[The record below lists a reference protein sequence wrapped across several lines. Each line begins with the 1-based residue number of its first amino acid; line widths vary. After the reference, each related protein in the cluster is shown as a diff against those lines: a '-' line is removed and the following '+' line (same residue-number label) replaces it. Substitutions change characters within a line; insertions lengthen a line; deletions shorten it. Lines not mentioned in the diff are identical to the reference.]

1 MEKNRN
7 KKVKE
12 LTEEETLSYI
22 KRHAKEACQLSPHAL
37 VIPVTKAKTI
47 LTKGCMVGKLNE
59 RFESVCDEYLE
70 AFCLKHDLSMYYNW
84 VGNEVGGVVTI
95 GDYFINFDD
104 IRLDIDKNVPELC
117 FFQWYYVAL
126 DYVNEHGTT
135 EGCVNYKTYLS
146 YFMGFSYG
154 KESKK

>member
-1 MEKNRN
+1 MEKNKQ

-22 KRHAKEACQLSPHAL
+22 KRHAKEACQLFPHAL
-37 VIPVTKAKTI
+37 VMPVAKVKTI
-47 LTKGCMVGKLNE
+47 LTKGCLVGNLSE
-59 RFESVCDEYLE
+59 RFESVCDEYME
-70 AFCLKHDLSMYYNW
+70 KFCLKHDLSMYYDW
-84 VGNEVGGVVTI
+84 VGKNVGGVVTI

-104 IRLDIDKNVPELC
+104 IRLDIDTNAPEPC
-117 FFQWYYVAL
+117 FFKWYDVAL
-126 DYVNEHGTT
+126 DYVTEHGTT

>member
-22 KRHAKEACQLSPHAL
+22 KRHAKEACQLFPHSL
-37 VIPVTKAKTI
+37 VMPVAKVKTI

-70 AFCLKHDLSMYYNW
+70 AFCLKHDLCVDYDW
-84 VGNEVGGVVTI
+84 VGNEVGGVVII

-104 IRLDIDKNVPELC
+104 IRLDIDKNASEPC
-117 FFQWYYVAL
+117 FFKWYYVAL
-126 DYVNEHGTT
+126 DYANENGTT
-135 EGCVNYKTYLS
+135 EGCMNYKSYL
-146 YFMGFSYG
+146 MGYG

>member
-1 MEKNRN
+1 MEKNKQKR
-7 KKVKE
+7 VKE

-22 KRHAKEACQLSPHAL
+22 KRHAKEACQLFPHAL

-47 LTKGCMVGKLNE
+47 ITKGCLVGNLGE
-59 RFESVCDEYLE
+59 RFESVCDEYME
-70 AFCLKHDLSMYYNW
+70 KFCLKHDLSMYYDW
-84 VGNEVGGVVTI
+84 VGKNVGGVVTI

-104 IRLDIDKNVPELC
+104 IRLDIDKNAPEPC
-117 FFQWYYVAL
+117 FFNWYDVAL
-126 DYVNEHGTT
+126 DYVTEHGTT

>member
-1 MEKNRN
+1 MKA
-7 KKVKE
+7 KTKLVKE

-22 KRHAKEACQLSPHAL
+22 RRHAKEACHLFPHAL
-37 VIPVTKAKTI
+37 VMPVAKVKTI
-47 LTKGCMVGKLNE
+47 LTKGCLVGKLNE

-70 AFCLKHDLSMYYNW
+70 AFCLKHDLYVDYDW
-84 VGNEVGGVVTI
+84 VGKNVGGVVTI

-104 IRLDIDKNVPELC
+104 IRLDIDQNAPEPC
-117 FFQWYYVAL
+117 FFKWYDVAL
-126 DYVNEHGTT
+126 DYVTEHGTT
-135 EGCVNYKTYLS
+135 EGCANYKTFLS